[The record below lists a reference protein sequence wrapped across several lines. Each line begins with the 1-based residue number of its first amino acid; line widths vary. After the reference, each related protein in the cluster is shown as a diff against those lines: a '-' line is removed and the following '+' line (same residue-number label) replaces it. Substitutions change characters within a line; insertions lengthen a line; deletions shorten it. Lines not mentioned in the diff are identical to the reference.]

1 MNIKQSLAVIWR
13 QRVVVIATLFIG
25 LVAFGFV
32 VSKNKKYNAT
42 ASVLAVS
49 ASAQESAVL
58 DPSKDP
64 TQSAIALADVPNLLA
79 SSTLVAQVGR
89 ELHLSQAQTKKLAS
103 AIKAKPSLGSDV
115 LPVTVTDTEPGRA
128 IAEVNAVVRALAK
141 YEQQIATS
149 RYDLLIGDLNLQLR
163 DRRNMLAT
171 LDQQIDALT
180 SGDPYVNYMTGT
192 DSISTRLVAL
202 EGQRDQLQ
210 ALASGDASAAAI
222 MSKRPELTRDLASQ
236 EIVQND
242 PVFQSLRAQYGKD
255 LALLNNQRAG
265 YTDAFPGLTGFK
277 NQVARESD
285 SLAGEQA
292 RATANPAKSAA
303 YVSAQLD
310 QNKSQAA
317 VLNDRAQLAAVQG
330 QIAAM
335 HAHLDS
341 SHAENLSLASLRRD
355 REAGNQAYAHLADR
369 LAVAQADR
377 AQAASINSIVLL
389 DAATS
394 AEPALLSRPPLIAV
408 ALGAMFLWLAIT
420 LAFVADAADS
430 RLRTR
435 TTIEDLYGT
444 RVFTSVG

>member
-1 MNIKQSLAVIWR
+1 MA
-13 QRVVVIATLFIG
+13 
-25 LVAFGFV
+25 
-32 VSKNKKYNAT
+32 
-42 ASVLAVS
+42 
-49 ASAQESAVL
+49 
-58 DPSKDP
+58 
-64 TQSAIALADVPNLLA
+64 
-79 SSTLVAQVGR
+79 
-89 ELHLSQAQTKKLAS
+89 
-103 AIKAKPSLGSDV
+103 
-115 LPVTVTDTEPGRA
+115 
-128 IAEVNAVVRALAK
+128 
-141 YEQQIATS
+141 
-149 RYDLLIGDLNLQLR
+149 
-163 DRRNMLAT
+163 
-171 LDQQIDALT
+171 
-180 SGDPYVNYMTGT
+180 
-192 DSISTRLVAL
+192 
-202 EGQRDQLQ
+202 
-210 ALASGDASAAAI
+210 
-222 MSKRPELTRDLASQ
+222 KRPELTRDLASQ

-242 PVFQSLRAQYGKD
+242 PVFQSLRTQYGKD